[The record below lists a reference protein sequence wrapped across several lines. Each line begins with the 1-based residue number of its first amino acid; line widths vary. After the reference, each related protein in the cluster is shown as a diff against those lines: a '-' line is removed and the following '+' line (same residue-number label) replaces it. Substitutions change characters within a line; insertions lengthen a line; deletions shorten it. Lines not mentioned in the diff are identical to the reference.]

1 MPVPDT
7 FTRPPKDAAPE
18 PWTRARVI
26 SALAAARAEFLDA
39 IAGFTPRTAER
50 TMSPGRWNARLTV
63 LHLVARDRAR
73 IAEWDAALAGQ
84 RASWQSFGP
93 TEYAALNTQELGAL
107 GGTSW
112 DQALALLDSTRR
124 DLQEKIALVPEEP
137 LTVWQPSHPFGWM
150 MEALHHHDRHHAAA
164 VRRWRQGVGV

>member
-1 MPVPDT
+1 M
-7 FTRPPKDAAPE
+7 RP
-18 PWTRARVI
+18 
-26 SALAAARAEFLDA
+26 
-39 IAGFTPRTAER
+39 AER
-50 TMSPGRWNARLTV
+50 QRILWRLGDLILTHGDELARLET
-63 LHLVARDRAR
+63 LDNGKP